1 MDFVEDAFG
10 QPHHEP
16 WNYQAA
22 GDHRPHHKHHKDFK
36 EKHHKHHDEFASLDG
51 EEKPHHRHHSHGE
64 GHRRPE
70 NEQAQGQGEEEP
82 HHRHHRQHRP
92 GDEKAQ
98 THGEDHYRAHGEDH
112 HRAHGEGHHRAHGEG
127 HRPHHQKEES
137 ENIEGTVQM
146 FDGDHKKKFEPF
158 CKAEDLI
165 SSSSVFEFSPEEFKR
180 AGIFSGGFFD
190 KGSHIILSKS
200 TDTSLKNVRVKVTIS
215 AGRDDL
221 AQEVKVSA
229 FDHDGEYSVQVEH
242 GYFHHPRRH
251 SIKNAEEGAE
261 EEKGPKKE
269 NCLIYDVAVEFPAN
283 LDYFDQLNVKAKGG
297 AFKGGKGI
305 EDVEFGSIRAAI
317 GHGAVIFDVIIQ
329 TNCVKMFHLLM
340 HFI

>member
-16 WNYQAA
+16 WNYRAA
-22 GDHRPHHKHHKDFK
+22 GEHRPHHKHHKDFK
-36 EKHHKHHDEFASLDG
+36 EKHHKHHHEFASPDG

-64 GHRRPE
+64 GHRHPE
-70 NEQAQGQGEEEP
+70 NEHAQGQGEEES
-82 HHRHHRQHRP
+82 HHRHHRP

-98 THGEDHYRAHGEDH
+98 T
-112 HRAHGEGHHRAHGEG
+112 HGEGHHRAHGEG

-200 TDTSLKNVRVKVTIS
+200 TDTSLKNVRVKVTVS

-251 SIKNAEEGAE
+251 SIKNAEESSE

-269 NCLIYDVAVEFPAN
+269 NCLIYDVAVEFPAS

-305 EDVEFGSIRAAI
+305 EGIEFGSIRAAI